1 MAEVNLESGM
11 SRLYELQTQIGR
23 TLENIATLQKQYD
36 ALNEIVEASDRKDEL
51 PVDFVSGIT
60 AYKEKLKSQEATLM
74 NRLGYIK
81 TIIGWYEKQDD
92 TAKFVEQVVTL
103 TMVSLG
109 IGDSEP
115 VVNEEEAE

>member
-36 ALNEIVEASDRKDEL
+36 VLNEIVEASDRKDEL
-51 PVDFVSGIT
+51 PADFVSGIT
-60 AYKEKLKSQEATLM
+60 AYKEKLKSQEATLI

>member
-11 SRLYELQTQIGR
+11 SRLYELQTQISR

-36 ALNEIVEASDRKDEL
+36 VLNEIVEASDRKDEL
-51 PVDFVSGIT
+51 PADFVSGIT
-60 AYKEKLKSQEATLM
+60 AYKEKLKSQEATLI